1 VSALPRLAP
10 TILSRARISAWLER
24 YAELPLRFMAG
35 SPGTGKTTA
44 IVSYLANCPRFYA
57 YLALKDDEPLELFRE
72 RLARTLELDYVPASF
87 EALLA
92 ALATFAPCEIAIDD
106 IERATQETIE
116 ELGELA
122 AAAPAGVSFIFA
134 ARSRATIDLRRFIP
148 RGLGAMVD
156 GPALAFDADD
166 IACLA
171 ELHRVPFTSAD
182 VMRLLGE
189 TEGWP
194 LVVSWTIREAAENG
208 APLAGAYDRWCRSS
222 GRHFRDFLSEEL
234 RRAGDAPSDAFRAS
248 LRGSNTVPE
257 RERLAALEAL
267 GLFVYFADETY
278 RPYRVARQFDLEATP
293 VAPAAEPVSP
303 VLLVVRMFGR
313 FEAEIGGRRI
323 EWLRRREASLFKY
336 LLLKPSGRATR
347 TELREAFWPEAD
359 RHLATQS
366 IRTACSNIRKAI
378 ATLVGYAN
386 VDRYFSSQGDVAVN
400 LENAVIDVRRFT
412 AHVADGDGEL
422 ERGRVQEAFA
432 HYRAAESLYSGELLS
447 SEGPESWYA
456 ARAEMYRA
464 LYVGVLERIAEYHA
478 ETGRP
483 RHARDYTERI
493 RELAGPADTFERFEA
508 HLGSA

>member
-1 VSALPRLAP
+1 
-10 TILSRARISAWLER
+10 
-24 YAELPLRFMAG
+24 
-35 SPGTGKTTA
+35 
-44 IVSYLANCPRFYA
+44 
-57 YLALKDDEPLELFRE
+57 
-72 RLARTLELDYVPASF
+72 
-87 EALLA
+87 
-92 ALATFAPCEIAIDD
+92 
-106 IERATQETIE
+106 
-116 ELGELA
+116 
-122 AAAPAGVSFIFA
+122 
-134 ARSRATIDLRRFIP
+134 
-148 RGLGAMVD
+148 
-156 GPALAFDADD
+156 
-166 IACLA
+166 
-171 ELHRVPFTSAD
+171 
-182 VMRLLGE
+182 
-189 TEGWP
+189 
-194 LVVSWTIREAAENG
+194 
-208 APLAGAYDRWCRSS
+208 
-222 GRHFRDFLSEEL
+222 
-234 RRAGDAPSDAFRAS
+234 
-248 LRGSNTVPE
+248 
-257 RERLAALEAL
+257 
-267 GLFVYFADETY
+267 
-278 RPYRVARQFDLEATP
+278 
-293 VAPAAEPVSP
+293 
-303 VLLVVRMFGR
+303 
-313 FEAEIGGRRI
+313 
-323 EWLRRREASLFKY
+323 
-336 LLLKPSGRATR
+336 
-347 TELREAFWPEAD
+347 LREAFWPEAD